1 MRSTQATVAA
11 ATRDARLL
19 AMADR
24 LFHEFEH
31 LPVRTVFKAV
41 RAARLELREARQ
53 GVPAPE
59 DIELLARQRLLAES
73 WRTRRPAAPTS

>member
-1 MRSTQATVAA
+1 
-11 ATRDARLL
+11 
-19 AMADR
+19 MADR

-31 LPVRTVFKAV
+31 LPVGTVFKAV
-41 RAARLELREARQ
+41 CAARLELREARQ

-73 WRTRRPAAPTS
+73 WRSRGPAAPTA

>member
-11 ATRDARLL
+11 ASREARLL

-31 LPVRTVFKAV
+31 LPVRTVFQAV
-41 RAARLELREARQ
+41 GAARLELREARQ

-73 WRTRRPAAPTS
+73 WRTRRAAAPTP